1 MGHLG
6 TGGSVDILLNQVEKR
21 LAESQNVTLVQFSSR
36 KAPRMS
42 LCGIYYSEK
51 RK

>member
-21 LAESQNVTLVQFSSR
+21 LAESQNVTLVQFVFR
-36 KAPRMS
+36 FLQGKHQ
-42 LCGIYYSEK
+42 G
-51 RK
+51 